1 MTLEFLTIDAY
12 PVQLAFKQPFQTAQA
27 RLTHRDLLILVA
39 KVKVDGELV
48 EGIGEVQSFTTSF
61 YTTETLAFDQQV
73 FQNIIKPLVLTT
85 RFSDITEAVD
95 IMEAVAVDARFLR
108 AGVEMILWDAV
119 GQVTHQSLAEMIG
132 ATQPQVPMG
141 IALSID
147 ELTDERIEAAQQL
160 GYRRIKM
167 KVGTQPDARKIRQIT
182 RRYPQLQFS
191 VDANKSWTTWSPEA
205 LKAVDTWGLRLVEQ
219 PFDDQDWERHAW
231 LQANWP
237 NTAVSLDE
245 SLNSLAEV
253 QAALQQGSGQAFTL
267 KQGKL
272 GGITRTLQAIEAIQS
287 AGQLAWIGGMLSS
300 NIGRSVDIALAS
312 LPGMSDFPG
321 DLSPSARYF
330 KQDVTRLDFV
340 ATGSHLTVSQQA
352 GIGVSIDWQAVTS
365 HHTI

>member
-147 ELTDERIEAAQQL
+147 ELTDERIEAAQ
-160 GYRRIKM
+160 
-167 KVGTQPDARKIRQIT
+167 
-182 RRYPQLQFS
+182 
-191 VDANKSWTTWSPEA
+191 
-205 LKAVDTWGLRLVEQ
+205 
-219 PFDDQDWERHAW
+219 
-231 LQANWP
+231 
-237 NTAVSLDE
+237 
-245 SLNSLAEV
+245 
-253 QAALQQGSGQAFTL
+253 
-267 KQGKL
+267 
-272 GGITRTLQAIEAIQS
+272 
-287 AGQLAWIGGMLSS
+287 
-300 NIGRSVDIALAS
+300 
-312 LPGMSDFPG
+312 
-321 DLSPSARYF
+321 
-330 KQDVTRLDFV
+330 
-340 ATGSHLTVSQQA
+340 
-352 GIGVSIDWQAVTS
+352 
-365 HHTI
+365 

>member
-1 MTLEFLTIDAY
+1 
-12 PVQLAFKQPFQTAQA
+12 
-27 RLTHRDLLILVA
+27 
-39 KVKVDGELV
+39 
-48 EGIGEVQSFTTSF
+48 
-61 YTTETLAFDQQV
+61 
-73 FQNIIKPLVLTT
+73 
-85 RFSDITEAVD
+85 
-95 IMEAVAVDARFLR
+95 
-108 AGVEMILWDAV
+108 
-119 GQVTHQSLAEMIG
+119 
-132 ATQPQVPMG
+132 
-141 IALSID
+141 
-147 ELTDERIEAAQQL
+147 
-160 GYRRIKM
+160 M